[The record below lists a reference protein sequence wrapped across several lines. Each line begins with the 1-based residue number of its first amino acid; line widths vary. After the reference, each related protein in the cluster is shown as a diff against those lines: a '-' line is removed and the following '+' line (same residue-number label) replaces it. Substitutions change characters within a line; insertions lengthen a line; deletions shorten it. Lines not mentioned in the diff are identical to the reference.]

1 MNVIGVNKI
10 EEAEVRI
17 LVIAPHPDD
26 ELLSTGGVI
35 QQHLE
40 SGHKVKVALMTNG
53 DGQRLGPFLPNG
65 HFIKLG
71 IRRQHESIAALK
83 HIGLPAENIYFLG
96 YPDRGLAKLW
106 NDYWGYEKLFKS
118 KYTGRD
124 RSPYKNSFTIS
135 APYCGLAVFHD
146 LQTIIKKERPDLIY
160 LPHPSDVHSDH
171 WATYV
176 FTLCALEQLKA
187 EDAAFK
193 HLDERSLLTYL
204 VHLGRW
210 PWPNGLQ
217 LEQQLAV
224 PRSLGANNTRW
235 LTVTLTPQQTRKKY
249 EAILK
254 YRSQTKFIK
263 EHLVSFARRNEVFGI
278 VPQITVKS
286 RTSKVESPVPTSWR
300 LHPFTVHLSQTRGLL
315 GVEIKRPSRPFSR
328 RAPNGFRIHLK
339 PLGIPELTN
348 FSFALK
354 KRQLFLN
361 GARITDSELEWQST
375 RQSLHL
381 SIPMELLAFP
391 RKLLLGVELQRR
403 SAYRLIEF
411 F

>member
-1 MNVIGVNKI
+1 MH
-10 EEAEVRI
+10 EH
-17 LVIAPHPDD
+17 IAKHQSRALKVLIISPHPDD
-26 ELLSTGGVI
+26 ELLSTGGAI
-35 QQHLE
+35 QRHLE
-40 SGHKVKVALMTNG
+40 RGDKAKVALMTNG

-65 HFIKLG
+65 RFIKLG
-71 IRRQHESIAALK
+71 LRRQHESIAALR
-83 HIGLPAENIYFLG
+83 HIGLPPENIYFLG

-118 KYTGRD
+118 KYTGLNH
-124 RSPYKNSFTIS
+124 SPYKNSFTPG
-135 APYCGLAVFHD
+135 APYCGLAVFYD
-146 LQTIIKKERPDLIY
+146 LKAIIKKERPDLIY

-171 WATYV
+171 WATYA
-176 FTLCALEQLKA
+176 FTLFAIEQLKA

-224 PRSLGANNTRW
+224 PRALGENNMRW

-278 VPQITVKS
+278 VPTISVRKFASLQVHKSTVNI
-286 RTSKVESPVPTSWR
+286 
-300 LHPFTVHLSQTRGLL
+300 SQDHGCL
-315 GVEIKRPSRPFSR
+315 GIEVKRPKGPFGR
-328 RAPNGFRIHLK
+328 RAPNGLRIHIK
-339 PLGIPELTN
+339 PLGAPQLET
-348 FSFALK
+348 FSFVSK
-354 KRQLFLN
+354 KRKLYLN
-361 GARITDSELEWQST
+361 GAQITDMEWQSA
-375 RQSLHL
+375 RRSCRL
-381 SIPMELLAFP
+381 SIPMELLASP
-391 RKLLLGVELQRR
+391 KKLLLGVQLQRR
-403 SAYRLIEF
+403 CAYRLIEF